1 MNCIT
6 HASKL
11 TGSITVPGSK
21 SHTIRACLFGALG
34 EGRSYIKNPL
44 VSEDCLSALRCIQE
58 LGAVVYQSQDNSVWE
73 IEGAGKRIH
82 LPENVI
88 DVGNSGSVMYSPFLR
103 YAPARKQKI
112 LLPAAVWKNNSL
124 E

>member
-88 DVGNSGSVMYSPFLR
+88 DVGNSGSVMYFLTPIAASFPAGRSSPVMHLSETG
-103 YAPARKQKI
+103 
-112 LLPAAVWKNNSL
+112 L
-124 E
+124 